1 MKTLQVKQ
9 SFLDF
14 FERNGHKVV
23 GSGPLILDGSF
34 GLLFTN
40 AGMVQFKDVFLGKLE
55 LPYNRVTSSQ
65 FCFRAGGKHNDLEN
79 IGFTKRHHTF
89 FEMLGNFSFNDYY
102 KEEAIKFSWEYITEV
117 LSIPK
122 DKLYIT
128 VFKGDT
134 ESVTLWRKYA
144 NINSNKLITKGLND
158 NFWSMGDVGPCGY
171 CSEIFYDCGP
181 SAPAADRFIEIWNLV
196 FLEYNRL
203 FDGTLVNLNK
213 RFIDTGMGLERITS
227 VVQHVY
233 DNYCIDIFDALIT
246 ELCNT
251 LRCERTNNSVRVV
264 ADHLRACIFLL
275 HFKLKPSYTGSGYVL
290 RRVIRRTIYHM
301 LKLNSFCFLYELI
314 HRAVLILSGIYPYIL
329 ESIEMIKELI
339 KEEEF
344 KFKSTLA
351 SGLFIFNR
359 YLNKSYT
366 DVLSG
371 QLLFK
376 LYNTYG
382 LPISFI
388 YDVACD
394 RNLGIDVSG
403 FRSELLIH
411 KKKSKLNYLR
421 V

>member
-14 FERNGHKVV
+14 FERNGHKIVE
-23 GSGPLILDGSF
+23 SGPVILDGSF
-34 GLLFTN
+34 GLLFAN

-55 LPYNRVTSSQ
+55 LPYNRVASSQ

-117 LSIPK
+117 LDIPK
-122 DKLYIT
+122 DKLCVT

-134 ESVTLWRKYA
+134 ESATLWKKYA

-158 NFWSMGDVGPCGY
+158 NFWSMGEVGPCGY
-171 CSEIFYDCGP
+171 CSEIFYDCGL
-181 SAPAADRFIEIWNLV
+181 SVSDADRYIEIWNLV

-203 FDGTLVNLNK
+203 SDGTLINLNK

-233 DNYCIDIFDALIT
+233 DNYCIDIFDVLLT
-246 ELCNT
+246 ELCYILKCKKT
-251 LRCERTNNSVRVV
+251 SSSVRVV
-264 ADHLRACIFLL
+264 ADHLRACVFLL
-275 HFKLKPSYTGSGYVL
+275 YFKLKPGYTGSGYVL

-301 LKLNSFCFLYELI
+301 LKLNSSCLLYELVYKTV
-314 HRAVLILSGIYPYIL
+314 AILSSTYPYII
-329 ESIEMIKELI
+329 ESRQMIVELI

-351 SGLFIFNR
+351 AGLLIFNK
-359 YLNKSYT
+359 YLSKSYT

-388 YDVACD
+388 CDVACD
-394 RNLGIDVSG
+394 RNLGIDVGG
-403 FRSELLIH
+403 FRSELLLH
-411 KKKSKLNYLR
+411 KKKSRLEYI
-421 V
+421 

>member
-14 FERNGHKVV
+14 FERNGHKIVE
-23 GSGPLILDGSF
+23 SGPVVLDGSF
-34 GLLFTN
+34 GLLFAT

-55 LPYNRVTSSQ
+55 LPYNRAVSSQ

-89 FEMLGNFSFNDYY
+89 FEMLGNFSFNAYY

-117 LSIPK
+117 LGIPK

-128 VFKGDT
+128 IYKGDT
-134 ESVTLWRKYA
+134 ESGTLWRKYT
-144 NINSNKLITKGLND
+144 NMNSNKLITKGLND

-171 CSEIFYDCGP
+171 CSEIFYDCGT
-181 SAPAADRFIEIWNLV
+181 SVADADRFIEIWNLV
-196 FLEYNRL
+196 FLEYNKL
-203 FDGTLVNLNK
+203 SDGTLVNLNK
-213 RFIDTGMGLERITS
+213 RFVDTGMGLERITS
-227 VVQHVY
+227 IVQQVY
-233 DNYCIDIFDALIT
+233 DNYCIDIFDVLVT
-246 ELCNT
+246 ELCSILKCDKMNS
-251 LRCERTNNSVRVV
+251 SVRVV

-301 LKLNSFCFLYELI
+301 LKLNSFCLLHELI
-314 HRAVLILSGIYPYIL
+314 CKSVIILSSMYPFIL
-329 ESIEMIKELI
+329 GSIEMIRELI

-351 SGLFIFNR
+351 AGLFVFNK
-359 YLNKSYT
+359 YLSKSYT
-366 DVLSG
+366 DALPG

-394 RNLGIDVSG
+394 RNLGIDVSS
-403 FRSELLIH
+403 FRSELLLH
-411 KKKSKLNYLR
+411 KKKSKLEYT
-421 V
+421 